1 MMPVPQAAITEAEKA
16 GSLGGRLFASWGT
29 ERNARLLVRL
39 LRQGGLWSEAS
50 SVRSQVNLV
59 RKDRV
64 QRIKVMIEAVEQRMP
79 EYRR

>member
-1 MMPVPQAAITEAEKA
+1 MMPVPSGYHRSGKGWEPRR
-16 GSLGGRLFASWGT
+16 RLFASWGT